1 MPFSSGFLSGLFPSD
16 PVTWVQ
22 ATVIAV
28 AFLLVY
34 LLLFT
39 LRDILLRTRSFW
51 YQFFCVLLVGCLPV
65 FGFLLY
71 LLIRPARTV
80 KERELESML
89 HTLGILPDDEE
100 LFDADLEAETEE
112 ELQALAEDDSTTTTH
127 TV

>member
-1 MPFSSGFLSGLFPSD
+1 MPFSAGFLSGFLPSD

-22 ATVIAV
+22 GGVIAI
-28 AFLLVY
+28 AFILIY

-65 FGFLLY
+65 LGFLIY

-100 LFDADLEAETEE
+100 LLDINAEAETEE
-112 ELQALAEDDSTTTTH
+112 ELQSLAEDDSTP
-127 TV
+127 VV